1 MDSSKRHWPSMFKS
15 KSSVSSQGHQSQH
28 DTSSLISTPTSTV
41 SSGTVEKAP
50 EPKPRWNPKPEQ
62 IRILEGIFNSGMV
75 TPPRDEIRRIRA
87 QLEEYGEIGD
97 ANVFYWFQNK
107 KSRSKNKKTS
117 NFLNSTTKSRKRT
130 VSKPNTSQLSY
141 TSSSSSDKSLQKS
154 SPGEFMPE
162 PYSFH
167 ASQSTLVGG
176 AIAGNAAVGTPLIR
190 GLCSPQV
197 ISSNVDYVAQYNN
210 SRHNLSECH
219 GQTYGKCSAASVV
232 VADLINHEAPNN
244 YHKRGEDNDQMKM
257 QRQLSYN
264 SVTTTPTPISAQTIL
279 PPTVVSNINHIQA
292 EGIRK
297 CTVFINDVAFEV
309 ASGPFDVRGAFGE
322 DAVLLHSSGQPVV
335 TNQCGVT
342 LHSLQ
347 HGAFYYLFRMR
358 TPSSTSQTHGSGQY
372 LSIG

>member
-28 DTSSLISTPTSTV
+28 DTSSLISTPTSTI

-117 NFLNSTTKSRKRT
+117 HYLNSTTKSRKRT
-130 VSKPNTSQLSY
+130 VSKANTSQLSY

-154 SPGEFMPE
+154 SPVEFLPE
-162 PYSFH
+162 PYLFP
-167 ASQSTLVGG
+167 AGQSTLVGG
-176 AIAGNAAVGTPLIR
+176 ATAGNAAVG
-190 GLCSPQV
+190 SPQV
-197 ISSNVDYVAQYNN
+197 ISSNVDHVAQYNK

-232 VADLINHEAPNN
+232 VTDLINHEATDN
-244 YHKRGEDNDQMKM
+244 YYKRGEDNDKMKM

-264 SVTTTPTPISAQTIL
+264 CVTTTPISAQTIL

-358 TPSSTSQTHGSGQY
+358 TPSSTSQTHSSGQY